1 MAQTKNKS
9 NCCCSTYM
17 NPDDNHHSTLAADT
31 FTGRGGKLDW
41 SLSTLDLRTCTPA
54 QWVRSAQLRI
64 CAAAR
69 RTYLGRVV
77 PIRANL

>member
-9 NCCCSTYM
+9 SCCCSTYM
-17 NPDDNHHSTLAADT
+17 NPDDHHSTLAADT

-54 QWVRSAQLRI
+54 QWVRSAQLRRS
-64 CAAAR
+64 ATHLSR
-69 RTYLGRVV
+69 EGHR
-77 PIRANL
+77 